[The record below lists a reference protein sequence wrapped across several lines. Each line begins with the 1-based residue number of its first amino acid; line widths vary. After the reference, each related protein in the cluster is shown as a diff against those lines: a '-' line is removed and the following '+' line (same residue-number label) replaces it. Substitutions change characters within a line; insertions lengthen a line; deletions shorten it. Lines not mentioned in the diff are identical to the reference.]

1 MFEQKRRKGMPS
13 VKRSIWD
20 ISLEKTFSMGS
31 PDLLKTGIR
40 ERVSRT
46 VKCEYRTHAADIDPN
61 LYTTLFGDDSNKIN
75 IFIKK
80 KKPRKWKEKKCWKSM
95 K

>member
-1 MFEQKRRKGMPS
+1 MPS

-75 IFIKK
+75 ILLKK
-80 KKPRKWKEKKCWKSM
+80 KNQENEKKKVL
-95 K
+95 KKYEII